1 MTTRKNAETLRWGYS
16 TGACAAAVAAA
27 AWGRLTRGKTPD
39 SILLRFLDGKD
50 RVLPLAD
57 SGAGRMAAIRK
68 DAGDDPDCTHNAV
81 IYANIR
87 PCEPGVAGDED
98 YTLDVGGGVVILRA
112 VEGVGLCTRPG
123 LDCEQGHWAINTGP
137 RRMIAENLRRAG
149 LDAGCWLLEIGVENG
164 QGLAKRTLNT
174 HLGIQGGISLLGTSG
189 LVRPYSHD
197 AYIHTVRICVKSHHL
212 AGGST
217 MVFCTGGRTKSGAK
231 ERLRELPETA
241 FVCIGDFIAESLA
254 AACRH
259 NMREIAVA
267 CMPGKL
273 CKYAAGFDNT
283 HAHKV
288 RQDMD
293 LLRAEVRKAL
303 PEQTALH
310 HALKHSVSV
319 REALLLFSEADLVD
333 LLRRLARVALGQF
346 ARRCAGGQVLRLLV
360 FDFEGRFLFEET
372 KETSAAQDP
381 ANVHSGNPAL
391 VEEGNPP
398 PDDGADNEE
407 APPVLADPSEIVGT
421 SYFLQGKSPN
431 KGDQWK
437 ALQEAGRIDV
447 LSCGV
452 GFPAGEDTARLLEA
466 ADAVYG
472 SKSLLKACPFPVK
485 TARIIGAK
493 AREDA
498 AEAIARCRAGQRIV
512 ALASGDAL
520 YHGFGGTLASLRE
533 EGDNIVY
540 HPGITAFQALFH
552 RLGLPWQDARLF
564 CAHSGD
570 WLPVRDIA
578 EAPLSVTYAGSRY
591 TADAIARA
599 VLAVHPASAYRAA
612 VLAERLGSH
621 DERVLSGTLGEIAA
635 TPCGP
640 VSLLVVFPQS
650 GNAPALH
657 EKAPPRPPG
666 GLPAG
671 IAPVLPPV
679 LALGL
684 PEKEYERENNLIT
697 ASDVRAVILSRL
709 RLPAWGTLWDIGAGS
724 GSVGLEAAALR
735 PNLAVHG
742 VERNPER
749 CGIIERNRL
758 RMGIAK
764 YTLHSGDALEVV
776 RDTGPESG
784 AQSSPPPGGC
794 RSTLPAPD
802 RVFVGGGG
810 KDLPALLTACM
821 ARLRPGGLIV
831 VSAVTLESFAAL
843 LAWSPEHRV
852 GLCRLDVANEQPI
865 AGTSRHMKQQNT
877 IHIFTFRKEITT

>member
-1 MTTRKNAETLRWGYS
+1 MTTRKNAKTLRWGYS
-16 TGACAAAVAAA
+16 TGACAAAVATA
-27 AWGRLTRGKTPD
+27 AWERLTRDDAPA
-39 SILLRFLDGKD
+39 SIRLRFLDGND
-50 RVLPLAD
+50 RILPLAEP
-57 SGAGRMAAIRK
+57 SSSRIAAIRK

-87 PCEPGVAGDED
+87 PCAPGEAGAED
-98 YTLDVGGGVVILRA
+98 YTLDIGGGVVILRGA
-112 VEGVGLCTRPG
+112 EGVGLCTRPG
-123 LDCEQGHWAINTGP
+123 LDCEQGRWAINTGP

-174 HLGIQGGISLLGTSG
+174 HLGVQGGISLLGTSG

-212 AGGST
+212 SGGST

-231 ERLRELPETA
+231 KRLRELPETA

-254 AACRH
+254 AARQRE
-259 NMREIAVA
+259 MREIIVA

-293 LLRAEVRKAL
+293 LLRAEVRNAL

-310 HALKHSVSV
+310 HALERSVSV
-319 REALLLFSEADLVD
+319 REALLFFSEADLAD
-333 LLRRLARVALGQF
+333 LLRRLARAALEQF
-346 ARRCAGGQVLRLLV
+346 ARRCAGGPVLRLLV
-360 FDFEGRFLFEET
+360 FDFEGRFLFEEA
-372 KETSAAQDP
+372 KETSAALG
-381 ANVHSGNPAL
+381 SGNAHDGKTAL
-391 VEEGNPP
+391 VEKQGPAHA
-398 PDDGADNEE
+398 DGADNDE
-407 APPVLADPSEIVGT
+407 APPLLADPSEIVGT
-421 SYFLQGKSPN
+421 TYFLQGPSPN
-431 KGDQWK
+431 EANRQK
-437 ALQEAGRIDV
+437 AHRGAGRVDV
-447 LSCGV
+447 LSCGA
-452 GFPAGEDTARLLEA
+452 GFPTGEDTARLLEE

-472 SKSLLKACPFPVK
+472 SKSLLEACPFPVQ

-498 AEAIARCRAGQRIV
+498 ADAIARCRAGQRVV

-540 HPGITAFQALFH
+540 HPGVTAFQELFH

-564 CAHSGD
+564 SAHSGD
-570 WLPVRDIA
+570 RLPARDIA

-599 VLAVHPASAYRAA
+599 VLAVHPSSARRGA
-612 VLAERLGSH
+612 VLAERLGS
-621 DERVLSGTLGEIAA
+621 DEERILSGALEEIAA
-635 TPCGP
+635 VPCGP
-640 VSLLVVFPQS
+640 VSILLIFPHS
-650 GNAPALH
+650 HNGP
-657 EKAPPRPPG
+657 PPRGETAPRNPSIPSAG
-666 GLPAG
+666 GSPA
-671 IAPVLPPV
+671 PPPV

-684 PEKEYERENNLIT
+684 PEEEYEKENNLIT

-735 PNLAVHG
+735 PNLNVHA
-742 VERNPER
+742 VERNAER

-758 RMGIAK
+758 RMGVAN
-764 YTLHSGDALEVV
+764 YTLHSEDALKATH
-776 RDTGPESG
+776 DTGPEFEAECCPRG
-784 AQSSPPPGGC
+784 P

-802 RVFVGGGG
+802 RVFLGGGG

-831 VSAVTLESFAAL
+831 ASAVTLESFAAL
-843 LAWSPEHRV
+843 LAWSPEHRT
-852 GLCRLDVANEQPI
+852 GLCRLDVANERPI
-865 AGTSRHMKQQNT
+865 AGTSRHMKHQNT
-877 IHIFTFRKEITT
+877 IHVFTFRKETTA